1 MRAHCFQHVS
11 FEGLGSIERFLKA
24 HHFEISYTRFYEDV
38 RLPNLEE
45 IDFLIIMGG
54 PMSVN
59 DEDKFSWLK
68 AEKQF
73 IRAFIKTKKPVLG
86 ICLGAQLIA
95 SSMGTKVYPNTYK
108 EIGWFPIE
116 VASAHEIMTFH
127 FPISTTVF
135 HWHGE
140 TFDLPPNAIHLAKN
154 KTCNN
159 QAFQLGN
166 HTIGLQFHLEMTKKT
181 LHEMVMNSK
190 DELIVSPF
198 VQSEDEILSISNKYY
213 LTTN

>member
-95 SSMGTKVYPNTYK
+95 SSMGTGPFRILCQSGKITNTQGHRY
-108 EIGWFPIE
+108 E
-116 VASAHEIMTFH
+116 
-127 FPISTTVF
+127 
-135 HWHGE
+135 
-140 TFDLPPNAIHLAKN
+140 DRNRRRAI
-154 KTCNN
+154 C
-159 QAFQLGN
+159 
-166 HTIGLQFHLEMTKKT
+166 
-181 LHEMVMNSK
+181 SR
-190 DELIVSPF
+190 
-198 VQSEDEILSISNKYY
+198 Y
-213 LTTN
+213 